1 MRRSRRFFSSRQNIL
16 GVGLVIFFLFIAIAA
31 PVLAPPEDP
40 TSPSSFKVVG
50 RVSDMQ
56 PHPPSANAWLGTNS
70 EQEDVFYT
78 LVWGTRDALKFGL
91 LVTIVTASSGILFGA
106 FSAYFGS
113 LTNNLMM
120 RLSDAF
126 LAFPV
131 IAGVVLFRQLLV
143 ILRNAAGIQIDF
155 YGFANYTAG
164 PAPPLLNFLT
174 RLNPVMIALVLLGWV
189 SYARLT
195 NALVLQLKGLDY
207 VSAARAL
214 GSGHSR
220 LILRHLLP
228 NSLSPSMVLAA
239 RDLGSVVILQAT
251 FTFIGLGGGS
261 PWGELLSRGRDWII
275 GPGGNPFTYWW
286 VYLPATLALI
296 LFGLGWNMLGDG
308 LNDFINPRKH

>member
-1 MRRSRRFFSSRQNIL
+1 MRRIQRFFSSRQNIL
-16 GVGLVIFFLFIAIAA
+16 GSLLVAFFLLIALAA
-31 PVLAPPEDP
+31 PILAPQKNPDA
-40 TSPSSFKVVG
+40 PSSFKIVG
-50 RVSDMQ
+50 RVSDQ
-56 PHPPSANAWLGTNS
+56 TPHPPSLNAWLGTSSN
-70 EQEDVFYT
+70 QEDVFFT
-78 LVWGTRDALKFGL
+78 LVWGTRDALQFGL
-91 LVTIVTASSGILFGA
+91 LVTILTASFGILFGA
-106 FSAYFGS
+106 FSAYFGN

-120 RLSDAF
+120 RVADAF

-131 IAGVVLFRQLLV
+131 IAGVVLFRQLIV

-164 PAPPLLNFLT
+164 PPPPLLNFLT
-174 RLNPVMIALVLLGWV
+174 QLNPVMIALVLLGWV
-189 SYARLT
+189 PYARLT

-214 GSGHSR
+214 GSGHTR

-261 PWGELLSRGRDWII
+261 PWGALLSQGRDWII

-308 LNDFINPRKH
+308 LNDFFNPRKQ